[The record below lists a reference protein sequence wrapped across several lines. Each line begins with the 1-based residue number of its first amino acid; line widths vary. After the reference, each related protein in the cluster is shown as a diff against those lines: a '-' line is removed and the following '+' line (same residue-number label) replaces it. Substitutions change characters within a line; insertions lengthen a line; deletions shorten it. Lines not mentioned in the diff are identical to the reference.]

1 MDLDSWTIAIDV
13 WDRAANELQRLSRYV
28 DRHAYA
34 SVVEMIRSTRGR
46 IITTGVG
53 TSAAVARKIAHSLS
67 CIERP
72 AFFLSPADAV
82 HGALGSVQPGDIAI
96 LISKGG
102 ETSEILALIP
112 ALKTKNIPIIAVT
125 ERDSS
130 VIARHSAVVLRVAVE
145 QEADEYNMLA
155 TTSSMAVTAV
165 FDAICIAVMRLTGF
179 SREQFAV
186 IHPGGAVG
194 ARLRQNEG
202 EQEDE

>member
-1 MDLDSWTIAIDV
+1 METDSWTIAIGV
-13 WDRAANELQRLSRYV
+13 WDRAGNELQRLSRYL
-28 DRHAYA
+28 DRHAFA
-34 SVVEMIRSTRGR
+34 SVVKMISSTKGR

-72 AFFLSPADAV
+72 AFFLAPADAV
-82 HGALGSVQPGDIAI
+82 HGALGSIQSGDIAI

-112 ALKTKNIPIIAVT
+112 ALNTKNIPIVAVT
-125 ERDSS
+125 ERDDSA
-130 VIARHSAVVLRVAVE
+130 IARHAEVVLRVAVE
-145 QEADEYNMLA
+145 QEADEFNMLA

-165 FDAICIAVMRLTGF
+165 FDAICIAVMQLTGF

-194 ARLRQNEG
+194 DRLRQEQGEYEG
-202 EQEDE
+202 E